1 MIMEDCKIQIKGLK
15 DGKHDFTFPLDEKFF
30 ETFDNSL
37 ILKAQLLSTVELEK
51 SKDWMNLSFS
61 INGTVDV
68 PCDRCLDPVTLPV
81 SCSDSLP
88 VREIR
93 SESDAFN
100 TDIVAI
106 EPGAED
112 VDLSQLFYDYVCI
125 NIPLVRVHPEGGCNE
140 QMIEKLNQLCGNK
153 KNSGR
158 PEDAVEMIDSVD
170 SPFAALKDLL
180 NNKEK

>member
-1 MIMEDCKIQIKGLK
+1 MNDCKIQIKGLK
-15 DGKHDFTFPLDEKFF
+15 DGKHCFSFPLDEKFF
-30 ETFDNSL
+30 EVFDSNM
-37 ILKAQLLSTVELEK
+37 ILKAQLLSTAELEK
-51 SKDWMNLSFS
+51 SKDWMNLSFN

-68 PCDRCLDPVTLPV
+68 PCDRCLDSVTLPV

-93 SESDAFN
+93 TADDAFN
-100 TDIVAI
+100 TDIIAI

-125 NIPLVRVHPEGGCNE
+125 NIPLVRAHKEGECNG
-140 QMIEKLNQLCGNK
+140 QMIEKLNQLRGKQK
-153 KNSGR
+153 KEGKSNDPGG
-158 PEDAVEMIDSVD
+158 MIDSVD

-180 NNKEK
+180 SNKEK